1 MSVNVADIKRDL
13 RNSCN
18 GDIAAEKLHV
28 LPKAVCD
35 VCHEE
40 YGEKD
45 MDNHIGAEE
54 WIQTADTHEKK
65 WNCCGRVSVESEPHD
80 WVNGICSECGY
91 VCLHTDAGKAATCKD
106 KAVCK
111 VCGESFGELDANN
124 HADLKHITAK
134 AATKDAEGNI
144 EYWYCDGCDKY
155 YSDATASKEIS
166 KADTVIS
173 KLPAENDFSTYRRR
187 RQLYDMACIAF
198 CQRCSPNRYE
208 NGQKSK

>member
-1 MSVNVADIKRDL
+1 MN
-13 RNSCN
+13 
-18 GDIAAEKLHV
+18 
-28 LPKAVCD
+28 
-35 VCHEE
+35 
-40 YGEKD
+40 
-45 MDNHIGAEE
+45 NHTGAEE

-65 WNCCGRVSVESEPHD
+65 WNCCGIVSVESEPHD

-124 HADLKHITAK
+124 HADLKHIIAK
-134 AATKDAEGNI
+134 AATKDTEGNI

-173 KLPAENDFSTYRRR
+173 KLPANNDFPHTGEGGSFMIWFALLLVSGAAVIGTRTVRK
-187 RQLYDMACIAF
+187 ANNI
-198 CQRCSPNRYE
+198 
-208 NGQKSK
+208 

>member
-1 MSVNVADIKRDL
+1 MVEKDGQNPTCTADGYEAYNECKRCGYKEGFTVIPATGH
-13 RNSCN
+13 SGGKATCT
-18 GDIAAEKLHV
+18 A
-28 LPKAVCD
+28 KAVCD

-45 MDNHIGAEE
+45 MDNHTGAEE

-124 HADLKHITAK
+124 HADLKHITE
-134 AATKDAEGNI
+134 D
-144 EYWYCDGCDKY
+144 
-155 YSDATASKEIS
+155 
-166 KADTVIS
+166 
-173 KLPAENDFSTYRRR
+173 RR
-187 RQLYDMACIAF
+187 RQPRMQRVILNIGIATAVINITVMPQQVKRF
-198 CQRCSPNRYE
+198 PRLIP
-208 NGQKSK
+208 